1 MYNTS
6 HKCADKEHDSLI
18 IQKRSFNRNGK
29 GQRDEARR
37 GGIPGHAEGLLY
49 AGIKLK
55 KHSSGHFD
63 IIHRP
68 RRTYFAGVV
77 HGRESS
83 LVAPSLHGATKHPA
97 RTLTLK
103 LNL

>member
-29 GQRDEARR
+29 GERDEARR
-37 GGIPGHAEGLLY
+37 AGIPGHAEGLLY

-55 KHSSGHFD
+55 KHSSGLLF
-63 IIHRP
+63 
-68 RRTYFAGVV
+68 
-77 HGRESS
+77 
-83 LVAPSLHGATKHPA
+83 LVGTLILFIVPVA
-97 RTLTLK
+97 LTLQG
-103 LNL
+103 